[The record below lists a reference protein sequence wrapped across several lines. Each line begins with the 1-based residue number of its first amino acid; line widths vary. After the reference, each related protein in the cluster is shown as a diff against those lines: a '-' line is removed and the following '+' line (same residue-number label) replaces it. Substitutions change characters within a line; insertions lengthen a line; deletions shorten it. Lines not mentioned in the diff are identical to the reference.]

1 MAETDVGAK
10 ASKVAPAD
18 PATGAGFIAHT
29 LHGYGVSHVFF
40 MESILRQTLIELEA
54 LGVRR
59 VLAHSEAGAV
69 YMADGYARIAR
80 RAGVCMAQSVGA
92 ANMAAALQDPFLGQS
107 PVLALTGKKLPSAQH
122 RNAYQEIAH
131 APMYSAVTKF
141 DASVETVEQL
151 PRLLRQALRE
161 AVSGAPGPV
170 HLDIAGG
177 WGGQAIETA
186 AMSAPVVVDT
196 GFTRV
201 PAVRPLPEP
210 DCLREAA
217 HRLSS
222 AERPVIVAG
231 GGARASG
238 AGPAIQRLAE
248 ALSIPVATS
257 LSAKGIV
264 PDDHPLA
271 VGVVGSYSRWSANRA
286 VHGADLV
293 LFVGSHTGDQVT
305 NDWTV
310 PEPGVPVIQIDIDPA
325 ELGRSYPAAI
335 AIQGDAKRAVEGLLE
350 LVRPRGAPSPW
361 ALECA
366 ALVREWNVQYTAA
379 CASNARPIRPERLCR
394 EIGVALP
401 ERGILVSDTGYS
413 GIWSGTL
420 VPLTRPGQEYIRAA
434 GSLGWAFPAAL
445 GAKCA
450 APDRPVVCFTGDGG
464 FWYHLSEMETAL
476 RCGINVVA
484 VINNNSGFGQC
495 IDAINR
501 NYGERAGNP
510 RELHA
515 FRPTDFAAIANAMGC
530 MGIRVEHPEHIADAL
545 RTGLCAERP
554 TIIDVV
560 TDETARAPAPWFPPA
575 RK

>member
-1 MAETDVGAK
+1 MAESDIP
-10 ASKVAPAD
+10 ASAPVAAPCAT
-18 PATGAGFIAHT
+18 TGAGFIART
-29 LHGYGVSHVFF
+29 LHDYGVSHVFF
-40 MESILRQTLIELEA
+40 MESILRQTLIDLEG

-59 VLAHSEAGAV
+59 VLAHSEAGAA

-80 RAGVCMAQSVGA
+80 RIGVCMAQSVGA

-107 PVLALTGKKLPSAQH
+107 PVLALTGKKLPAAQH

-131 APMYSAVTKF
+131 DPLYTAVTKF
-141 DASVETVEQL
+141 HASVETVEQL

-161 AVSGAPGPV
+161 SVSGAPGPV

-177 WGGQAIETA
+177 WGGQAIESAKT
-186 AMSAPVVVDT
+186 SAPVIVDT
-196 GFTRV
+196 TFTQV

-210 DCLREAA
+210 ECLRQAA
-217 HRLSS
+217 ALLVR

-231 GGARASG
+231 GGARSSDAG
-238 AGPAIQRLAE
+238 AAIQRLAE

-257 LSAKGIV
+257 LSAKGII
-264 PDDHPLA
+264 PEDHALA
-271 VGVVGSYSRWSANRA
+271 VGVVGSYSRWCANRA

-310 PEPGVPVIQIDIDPA
+310 PEVGVPVIQIDIDPA
-325 ELGRSYPAAI
+325 ELGRSYPTSVAI
-335 AIQGDAKRAVEGLLE
+335 HGDARRALEGLCE
-350 LVRPRGAPSPW
+350 LVRPRDAPSAW
-361 ALECA
+361 ARECA
-366 ALVREWNVQYTAA
+366 ALVREWHAQHAAA
-379 CASNARPIRPERLCR
+379 CASDAQPIRPERLCR
-394 EIGVALP
+394 EIGEALP
-401 ERGILVSDTGYS
+401 AGGILVSDTGYS

-420 VPLTRPGQEYIRAA
+420 VPIVKPGQEYIRAA

-450 APDRPVVCFTGDGG
+450 APDRAVVCFTGDGG

-476 RCGINVVA
+476 RCGINVV
-484 VINNNSGFGQC
+484 VVVNNNSGFGQC

-501 NYGERAGNP
+501 NYGDRAGNP

-515 FRPTDFAAIANAMGC
+515 FRSTDFAAIANTVGC
-530 MGIRVEHPEHIADAL
+530 LGIRVERPQLLAEAL
-545 RTGLCAERP
+545 QTGLRAERP

-560 TDETARAPAPWFPPA
+560 TDESARAPAPWFPPP
-575 RK
+575 RQ